1 MSVGGAFCTGSLLG
15 DTCWC
20 GLESRGTGLSAREA
34 GGRVGKWRSGGA
46 RFLGCAR
53 AAEAGGELVIVS
65 RKGVSRGG
73 GGGAATR
80 AGSSRGKGRAKDR
93 AGPQEAYLTS
103 NPQSRFSPRA

>member
-1 MSVGGAFCTGSLLG
+1 MLG

-73 GGGAATR
+73 GAVRTR
-80 AGSSRGKGRAKDR
+80 KL
-93 AGPQEAYLTS
+93 EAPEERVVLRTEQALKR
-103 NPQSRFSPRA
+103 PI

>member
-73 GGGAATR
+73 GGRCGHASWKLQR
-80 AGSSRGKGRAKDR
+80 KGSC
-93 AGPQEAYLTS
+93 
-103 NPQSRFSPRA
+103 